1 MKRLLEM
8 SGMVTLLIG
17 IVVALVGIVVLIATE
32 SSW

>member
-17 IVVALVGIVVLIATE
+17 IFVALVGIVVLIATE